1 LAEEKTEL
9 RGSPR
14 AQEIGNFQ
22 KEEQKVR
29 LKIRRQA
36 FRLNRSSKESK
47 GFSSAFLY
55 LSIIFM
61 GRFLWDMV

>member
-14 AQEIGNFQ
+14 AQEIGNLQ

-29 LKIRRQA
+29 LKMHRRA
-36 FRLNRSSKESK
+36 FRLNRPSKESK
-47 GFSSAFLY
+47 EISSAFLY

-61 GRFLWDMV
+61 GQFLWDMV